1 MQGLCAGYGEIQV
14 LWGIDV
20 MVRRGEI
27 TALIGSN
34 GAGKTTLMRALS
46 GLIPIDGPAII
57 SPKARTS
64 PAIAPQQILAH
75 GIVHVPEGRRLFGA
89 MSVEENLLMGAYA
102 RRAGRAELKRDLDR
116 VYATFPKL
124 RERRKQAAATLS
136 GGEQQMCAIG
146 RGLMSAPLLL
156 MIDELSLG
164 LSPLLVEQL
173 VAALRAL
180 NAEGMSIL
188 LVEQD
193 VTIALDLCHRAFV
206 MDMGRI
212 VRTGS
217 GSGAVRRSDHP
228 RCLSRRASGMTFVQ
242 QNPSIHSIQRGAMI
256 KTVEAPGSGYRFMPG
271 VSQYSCGI
279 AALAGH
285 LPSSA
290 CGSQIRC
297 R

>member
-1 MQGLCAGYGEIQV
+1 MPNGTPLVASSLILELKGLCAGYGEIQV
-14 LWGIDV
+14 LWGIDLD
-20 MVRRGEI
+20 VRHGEI

-46 GLIPIDGPAII
+46 GLIPTTAGNYFSEGRDLTGDTA
-57 SPKARTS
+57 AE
-64 PAIAPQQILAH
+64 ILAH

-89 MSVEENLLMGAYA
+89 MSVEENLLMGAYLRDA
-102 RRAGRAELKRDLDR
+102 SRAEINRDLDQ

-124 RERRKQAAATLS
+124 RERRRQAAATLS

-173 VAALRAL
+173 VAALREL
-180 NAEGMSIL
+180 NANGTSIL

-212 VRTGS
+212 VRSGS
-217 GSGAVRRSDHP
+217 GSELLADPIVRDAY
-228 RCLSRRASGMTFVQ
+228 L
-242 QNPSIHSIQRGAMI
+242 
-256 KTVEAPGSGYRFMPG
+256 G
-271 VSQYSCGI
+271 V
-279 AALAGH
+279 LH
-285 LPSSA
+285 E
-290 CGSQIRC
+290 
-297 R
+297 

>member
-1 MQGLCAGYGEIQV
+1 MAEAIPILELQGLRAGYGEVQV
-14 LWGIDV
+14 LWGIDLAV
-20 MVRRGEI
+20 KTGEI

-46 GLIPIDGPAII
+46 GLIPIQSGTYRSEGDDLVGAT
-57 SPKARTS
+57 A
-64 PAIAPQQILAH
+64 ANILSH

-89 MSVEENLLMGAYA
+89 MSIEDNLLMGAYS
-102 RRAGRAELKRDLDR
+102 RAEARSEIGRDMDR
-116 VYATFPKL
+116 VYTTFPKL
-124 RERRKQAAATLS
+124 FERRNQAAATLS

-146 RGLMSAPLLL
+146 RGLMSAPKLL

-193 VTIALDLCHRAFV
+193 VTTALDLCHSAFV

-212 VRTGS
+212 VRS
-217 GSGAVRRSDHP
+217 GSGTELLADPIIRDAY
-228 RCLSRRASGMTFVQ
+228 L
-242 QNPSIHSIQRGAMI
+242 
-256 KTVEAPGSGYRFMPG
+256 G
-271 VSQYSCGI
+271 V
-279 AALAGH
+279 LEE
-285 LPSSA
+285 
-290 CGSQIRC
+290 
-297 R
+297 

>member
-1 MQGLCAGYGEIQV
+1 MDDTIIELQGLRAGYGEVQV
-14 LWGIDV
+14 LWGVDMV
-20 MVRRGEI
+20 VRRGKI

-46 GLIPIDGPAII
+46 GLIPIQSGSYRIDGTDRGHAT
-57 SPKARTS
+57 AAT
-64 PAIAPQQILAH
+64 ILGQ

-89 MSVEENLLMGAYA
+89 MSVEDNLLMGAYS
-102 RRAGRAELKRDLDR
+102 RTAERVEVSRDMDR
-116 VYATFPKL
+116 VYTTFPKL
-124 RERRKQAAATLS
+124 FERRNQAAATLS

-146 RGLMSAPLLL
+146 RGMMSAPRLL

-193 VTIALDLCHRAFV
+193 VTTALDLCDAAYV

-212 VRTGS
+212 VRS
-217 GSGAVRRSDHP
+217 GPGAELLADPIIRDAY
-228 RCLSRRASGMTFVQ
+228 L
-242 QNPSIHSIQRGAMI
+242 
-256 KTVEAPGSGYRFMPG
+256 G
-271 VSQYSCGI
+271 VLEG
-279 AALAGH
+279 
-285 LPSSA
+285 
-290 CGSQIRC
+290 
-297 R
+297 

>member
-1 MQGLCAGYGEIQV
+1 MLTVAESLILELKGLSAGYGEIQV
-14 LWGIDV
+14 LWGIDLA
-20 MVRRGEI
+20 VRRGEI

-46 GLIPIDGPAII
+46 GLIPMQAGYYFSDGRDLTGDSA
-57 SPKARTS
+57 AE
-64 PAIAPQQILAH
+64 ILAH

-89 MSVEENLLMGAYA
+89 MSVEENLLMGAYS
-102 RRAGRAELKRDLDR
+102 RKAGRAEINRDLDQ

-124 RERRKQAAATLS
+124 RERRRQAAATLS

-180 NAEGMSIL
+180 NAKGTSIL

-193 VTIALDLCHRAFV
+193 VTTALDLCHHAFV

-212 VRTGS
+212 VRSGTGPELLS
-217 GSGAVRRSDHP
+217 DPIVRDAY
-228 RCLSRRASGMTFVQ
+228 L
-242 QNPSIHSIQRGAMI
+242 
-256 KTVEAPGSGYRFMPG
+256 G
-271 VSQYSCGI
+271 VLQE
-279 AALAGH
+279 
-285 LPSSA
+285 
-290 CGSQIRC
+290 
-297 R
+297 

>member
-1 MQGLCAGYGEIQV
+1 MHNGMPPVDRPLILDLQGLRAGYGEIQV
-14 LWGIDV
+14 LWGID
-20 MVRRGEI
+20 MAVRSGEI

-46 GLIPIDGPAII
+46 GLIPVQSGTYLSDGLDL
-57 SPKARTS
+57 SKAS
-64 PAIAPQQILAH
+64 AGAILAH

-89 MSVEENLLMGAYA
+89 MSIEDNLLMGAYS
-102 RRAGRAELKRDLDR
+102 RNVSRAELGRDMDR

-124 RERRKQAAATLS
+124 RERRTQAAATLS

-146 RGLMSAPLLL
+146 RGLMSAPKLL

-173 VAALRAL
+173 VAALRTL

-193 VTIALDLCHRAFV
+193 VTTALDLCHSAYI

-212 VRTGS
+212 VRTGQ
-217 GSGAVRRSDHP
+217 GAELLADPIIRDAY
-228 RCLSRRASGMTFVQ
+228 L
-242 QNPSIHSIQRGAMI
+242 
-256 KTVEAPGSGYRFMPG
+256 G
-271 VSQYSCGI
+271 V
-279 AALAGH
+279 LED
-285 LPSSA
+285 
-290 CGSQIRC
+290 
-297 R
+297 

>member
-1 MQGLCAGYGEIQV
+1 MPIWVSNMHNGTPPVADHPMLELKQICAGYGEIQV
-14 LWGIDV
+14 LWGID
-20 MVRRGEI
+20 MAVRSGEI

-46 GLIPIDGPAII
+46 GLVARQSGSYI
-57 SPKARTS
+57 SEGVDLSKAS
-64 PAIAPQQILAH
+64 AAEILAH

-89 MSVEENLLMGAYA
+89 MSIEDNLLMGAYSRKA
-102 RRAGRAELKRDLDR
+102 SSAELKRDLDR

-124 RERRKQAAATLS
+124 RERRTQAAATLS

-146 RGLMSAPLLL
+146 RGLMSAPRLL

-173 VAALRAL
+173 VAALRKL

-193 VTIALDLCHRAFV
+193 VTTALDLCHHAYI

-212 VRTGS
+212 VRAGQ
-217 GSGAVRRSDHP
+217 GDELLADPIIRDAY
-228 RCLSRRASGMTFVQ
+228 L
-242 QNPSIHSIQRGAMI
+242 
-256 KTVEAPGSGYRFMPG
+256 G
-271 VSQYSCGI
+271 V
-279 AALAGH
+279 LED
-285 LPSSA
+285 
-290 CGSQIRC
+290 
-297 R
+297 

>member
-1 MQGLCAGYGEIQV
+1 MPNGTLPVASSLILELKGLCAGYGEIQV
-14 LWGIDV
+14 LWGIDLD
-20 MVRRGEI
+20 VRHGEI

-46 GLIPIDGPAII
+46 GLIPTTAGNYFSEGRDLTGDTA
-57 SPKARTS
+57 AE
-64 PAIAPQQILAH
+64 ILAH

-89 MSVEENLLMGAYA
+89 MSVEENLLMGAYSRDA
-102 RRAGRAELKRDLDR
+102 SRAEINRDLDQ
-116 VYATFPKL
+116 VYATFPRL
-124 RERRKQAAATLS
+124 RERRRQAAATLS

-173 VAALRAL
+173 VAALREL
-180 NAEGMSIL
+180 NANGTSIL

-212 VRTGS
+212 VRSGS
-217 GSGAVRRSDHP
+217 GSELLADPIVRDAY
-228 RCLSRRASGMTFVQ
+228 L
-242 QNPSIHSIQRGAMI
+242 
-256 KTVEAPGSGYRFMPG
+256 G
-271 VSQYSCGI
+271 V
-279 AALAGH
+279 LH
-285 LPSSA
+285 E
-290 CGSQIRC
+290 
-297 R
+297 

>member
-1 MQGLCAGYGEIQV
+1 MADNPILELQGLRAGYGEVQV
-14 LWGIDV
+14 LWGIDLL
-20 MVRRGEI
+20 VRSKEI

-46 GLIPIDGPAII
+46 GLIHIQSGSYRSDGVDLAG
-57 SPKARTS
+57 AT
-64 PAIAPQQILAH
+64 AAQILSH

-89 MSVEENLLMGAYA
+89 MSIEDNLLMGAYS
-102 RRAGRAELKRDLDR
+102 RSVTRTEISRDMDR
-116 VYATFPKL
+116 VYGTFPKL
-124 RERRKQAAATLS
+124 FERRNQAAATLS

-146 RGLMSAPLLL
+146 RGLMSAPKLL

-193 VTIALDLCHRAFV
+193 VTTALDLCHAAFV

-212 VRTGS
+212 VRS
-217 GSGAVRRSDHP
+217 GSGTELLADPIIRDAY
-228 RCLSRRASGMTFVQ
+228 L
-242 QNPSIHSIQRGAMI
+242 
-256 KTVEAPGSGYRFMPG
+256 G
-271 VSQYSCGI
+271 V
-279 AALAGH
+279 LEE
-285 LPSSA
+285 
-290 CGSQIRC
+290 
-297 R
+297 

>member
-1 MQGLCAGYGEIQV
+1 MASSLILELKGLCAGYGEIQV
-14 LWGIDV
+14 LWGIDLDV
-20 MVRRGEI
+20 CRGEI

-46 GLIPIDGPAII
+46 GLIPTTAGYYFSEGRDLTGDDA
-57 SPKARTS
+57 AE
-64 PAIAPQQILAH
+64 ILAR

-102 RRAGRAELKRDLDR
+102 RRASRADIRRDIDR

-124 RERRKQAAATLS
+124 RERRGQAAATLS

-180 NAEGMSIL
+180 NAEGTSIL

-193 VTIALDLCHRAFV
+193 VTTALDLCHRAFV

-212 VRTGS
+212 VRAGS
-217 GSGAVRRSDHP
+217 GPELLADPIVRDAY
-228 RCLSRRASGMTFVQ
+228 L
-242 QNPSIHSIQRGAMI
+242 
-256 KTVEAPGSGYRFMPG
+256 G
-271 VSQYSCGI
+271 VLQE
-279 AALAGH
+279 
-285 LPSSA
+285 
-290 CGSQIRC
+290 
-297 R
+297 

>member
-1 MQGLCAGYGEIQV
+1 MPNVADSLIIELKGLCAGYGEIQV
-14 LWGIDV
+14 LWGIDLG
-20 MVRRGEI
+20 VRRGEI

-46 GLIPIDGPAII
+46 GLIPTRAGNYFSEGRDLTGDRA
-57 SPKARTS
+57 AE
-64 PAIAPQQILAH
+64 ILAH

-89 MSVEENLLMGAYA
+89 MSVEENLLMGAYS
-102 RRAGRAELKRDLDR
+102 RKVGRAELNRDLDQ
-116 VYATFPKL
+116 VYTTFPRL
-124 RERRKQAAATLS
+124 RERRRQAAATLS

-180 NAEGMSIL
+180 NARGTSIL

-193 VTIALDLCHRAFV
+193 VTTALDLCHRAFV

-217 GSGAVRRSDHP
+217 GPDLLADPIVRDAY
-228 RCLSRRASGMTFVQ
+228 L
-242 QNPSIHSIQRGAMI
+242 
-256 KTVEAPGSGYRFMPG
+256 G
-271 VSQYSCGI
+271 VLQE
-279 AALAGH
+279 
-285 LPSSA
+285 
-290 CGSQIRC
+290 
-297 R
+297 

>member
-1 MQGLCAGYGEIQV
+1 MPPVASSLILELKGLCAGYGEIQV
-14 LWGIDV
+14 LWGIDLD
-20 MVRRGEI
+20 VRHGEI

-46 GLIPIDGPAII
+46 GLIPTTGGNYFSEGRDLTGDTA
-57 SPKARTS
+57 AE
-64 PAIAPQQILAH
+64 ILAH

-89 MSVEENLLMGAYA
+89 MSVEENLLMGAYLRDA
-102 RRAGRAELKRDLDR
+102 SRAEINRDLDQ

-124 RERRKQAAATLS
+124 RERRRQAAATLS

-173 VAALRAL
+173 VAALREL
-180 NAEGMSIL
+180 NANGTSIL

-212 VRTGS
+212 VRSGS
-217 GSGAVRRSDHP
+217 GSELLADPIVRDAY
-228 RCLSRRASGMTFVQ
+228 L
-242 QNPSIHSIQRGAMI
+242 
-256 KTVEAPGSGYRFMPG
+256 G
-271 VSQYSCGI
+271 V
-279 AALAGH
+279 LH
-285 LPSSA
+285 E
-290 CGSQIRC
+290 
-297 R
+297 